1 MSVLTQIER
10 IEANIDAAYVAAA
23 DKNATLPINKNSE
36 NLAATIRTI
45 IGTSTLPRAEDY
57 EF

>member
-10 IEANIDAAYVAAA
+10 IEANIDAAYMAAA
-23 DKNATLPINKNSE
+23 DKNATLPIKQDSE

-45 IGTSTLPRAEDY
+45 VEISALPDAEEH